1 MTSPPAGRFMDDLAR
16 LGLEPRLEAG
26 LVVFTVEPV
35 EGPRAGTEVDTGVA
49 VDELAR
55 WPQVPP
61 HWVHLPADI
70 TFRRTNSRPSSL
82 AGWLTHSRQIS
93 GWGRDADPTQ
103 AWLGHVRG
111 IVGQATS

>member
-1 MTSPPAGRFMDDLAR
+1 MEGLTR

-35 EGPRAGTEVDTGVA
+35 EGPRAGAETVTGVA
-49 VDELAR
+49 VDELGR

-61 HWVHLPADI
+61 HWVHLPADV
-70 TFRRTNSRPSSL
+70 TFSRTNSRPSL
-82 AGWLTHSRQIS
+82 RAGWLMHSRQVS
-93 GWGRDADPTQ
+93 GWGRDADPAQ
-103 AWLGHVRG
+103 AWVGHVRG